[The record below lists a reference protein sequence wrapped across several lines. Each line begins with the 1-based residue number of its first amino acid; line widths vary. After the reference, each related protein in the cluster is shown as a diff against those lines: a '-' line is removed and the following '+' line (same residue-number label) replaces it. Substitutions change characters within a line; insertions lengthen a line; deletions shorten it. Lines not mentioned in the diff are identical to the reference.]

1 MPEGLRSEMKGVS
14 AEMRRKSSSRKS
26 TPAERAIAMRWIVAL
41 VEPPVTCSGSGVG
54 SGSGFG
60 LGFGLGIVGRAAR
73 DHDEAH
79 GVLEGL
85 G

>member
-1 MPEGLRSEMKGVS
+1 MKGVS

-41 VEPPVTCSGSGVG
+41 VEPPVTCLGSGLG
-54 SGSGFG
+54 SGSGSG
-60 LGFGLGIVGRAAR
+60 LGVGVGFGFGLGIVGRAAR

>member
-1 MPEGLRSEMKGVS
+1 MKGVS

-54 SGSGFG
+54 SGSGLG
-60 LGFGLGIVGRAAR
+60 LGLGFGFGLGIVGRAAR

>member
-41 VEPPVTCSGSGVG
+41 VEPPVTCSGSGL
-54 SGSGFG
+54 GSGFG
-60 LGFGLGIVGRAAR
+60 FGFRVRVRVGDSWSSRP
-73 DHDEAH
+73 
-79 GVLEGL
+79 
-85 G
+85 

>member
-1 MPEGLRSEMKGVS
+1 MKGVS

-54 SGSGFG
+54 SGLGFRFGFG
-60 LGFGLGIVGRAAR
+60 LGLGIVGRAAR
-73 DHDEAH
+73 DHDESH